1 MAGILLSC
9 LHLIY
14 WGRISHLK
22 QELAKT
28 ASVAI
33 QHALGSCLCLLNTRN
48 RAEQVPSIYVGLLD
62 QDSAPH
68 ICTVSTLTLE
78 SYPQAPPHPTAN
90 ADCLKLSWSQGKYL
104 WRELLQ
110 VCWGCLA
117 HHSRGMAEAAH
128 LGSGHREPDINMIY
142 FFLSFFK
149 SSDWVCIPCLMPL
162 PDALLQRDTKY
173 MRGTQAPGL
182 TE

>member
-78 SYPQAPPHPTAN
+78 SYPQAPPPPIPLQMLTVLNYLEVRENICGESFSRFAGAAWHTTHEEWLRPHTLVLVTASLILTWSISSFLFLN
-90 ADCLKLSWSQGKYL
+90 HRIGFVYPAWCLSPMHCYKETQNIWEAPKLP
-104 WRELLQ
+104 
-110 VCWGCLA
+110 A
-117 HHSRGMAEAAH
+117 
-128 LGSGHREPDINMIY
+128 
-142 FFLSFFK
+142 
-149 SSDWVCIPCLMPL
+149 
-162 PDALLQRDTKY
+162 
-173 MRGTQAPGL
+173 
-182 TE
+182 